1 MKITK
6 GFFAFVLCL
15 LAFETEAR
23 FVDVDS
29 FMLDNGLSVYVVE
42 NHKSPIVE
50 SRLYYR
56 VGSLNDGVGKGGV
69 AHLLEHMMFRGT
81 KRIKSDVFNN
91 IVEENGVS
99 NNAYTT
105 LDHTTYYEFMG
116 VDKLELMLAIEADRM
131 TNLEMNDEDF
141 LKERDIVLQERKQRF
156 ETNPSTLFY
165 ENLNSLLWLGGMLAN
180 PVSGREKEIE
190 NLTINDAYEFYNKYY
205 GVDNAIL
212 VLAGDI
218 NIDEAREIVNK
229 HFGKIKAKGIKKEE
243 HKDVLKDVK
252 SQIKMKLKGVKSPRY
267 AKLIRLDKNSL
278 SKKEQLAVSVL
289 LEYLTGDDT
298 AIVYDKLVYK
308 DKKFLSIN
316 IGASYYEQYGGDIGI
331 SVVVANDEMEID
343 EIGKTIDET
352 LVYAID
358 NLEVKNLDEIKN
370 QYLSNAIYLADDL
383 QRVAGFVGGMVVDGY
398 DVKDIREYD
407 EMIKNI
413 SIDDV
418 KNVYRKIFDK
428 KLSYVEGYLEGDDD
442 EN

>member
-6 GFFAFVLCL
+6 GVFAFVLCL
-15 LAFETEAR
+15 LAFETEAK
-23 FVDVDS
+23 FVDVNS

-42 NHKSPIVE
+42 NHKSPIIE
-50 SRLYYR
+50 SRLYYK
-56 VGSLNDGVGKGGV
+56 VGSLNDEVGKGGI

-81 KRIKSDVFNN
+81 KRIKSDEFNN

-131 TNLEMNDEDF
+131 TNLEMKDEDF
-141 LKERDIVLQERKQRF
+141 LKERDVVLQERKQRF
-156 ETNPSTLFY
+156 ETNSSTLFY
-165 ENLNSLLWLGGMLAN
+165 ENLNSLLWQGGALSN

-190 NLTINDAYEFYNKYY
+190 NLTKDDAYKFYNKYY

-218 NIDEAREIVNK
+218 NIEEAREVVNK
-229 HFGKIKAKGIKKEE
+229 HFGKIKAKNIKKEE
-243 HKDVLKDVK
+243 DRDVIKEVK
-252 SQIKMKLKGVKSPRY
+252 SQIKMKLKGVKVPRY

-278 SKKEQLAVSVL
+278 NKKEQLALSVL

-308 DKKFLSIN
+308 DKKFLSVN
-316 IGASYYEQYGGDIGI
+316 IDASYYEQYGGDVSI
-331 SVVVANDEMEID
+331 SVVLVNNEMDID
-343 EIGKTIDET
+343 EIGNVVNDAIDF
-352 LVYAID
+352 AID

-370 QYLSNAIYLADDL
+370 LYLSNAIYLADDL
-383 QRVAGFVGGMVVDGY
+383 QSVAGFVGGMVVDGY
-398 DVKDIREYD
+398 DAKDIREYD
-407 EMIKNI
+407 EMIRNI
-413 SIDDV
+413 SIEDV
-418 KNVYRKIFDK
+418 KNVYLKVFDK
-428 KLSYVEGYLEGDDD
+428 KLSYVVGYLEGDDD